1 MDVGT
6 DIFGIVKTNK
16 KGFCKDTTENMTNY
30 WSRVSYLML
39 NIKTSVHGDRLIIVI
54 RYKYASPKIPH
65 FFATYGAG
73 ITKSGFT

>member
-1 MDVGT
+1 MDVDDDFIGT
-6 DIFGIVKTNK
+6 MKTK
-16 KGFCKDTTENMTNY
+16 TKGFCKDTTENMTNY

-54 RYKYASPKIPH
+54 RYKYASPKILH